1 MKVRTLELIFL
12 IVDHSN
18 KTLNLKVVYYG
29 PALSGKT
36 TAILALFSHF
46 GKPEAVERIENTV
59 LRTLFFDYGTLS
71 FQTSEWITKIH
82 VYATTGQDYYAIT
95 RPITLEA
102 VDGIIVVLDS
112 QKKVYKRYLASWNEL
127 LYLYGESAIDDLPI
141 IIAFNKQD
149 VTYKLKVEPFLE
161 EINAFTFDM
170 VNIKFWIA
178 ISGEGILGSFEEL
191 LRMIWVKHS

>member
-1 MKVRTLELIFL
+1 LNFILI
-12 IVDHSN
+12 IDHSN
-18 KTLNLKVVYYG
+18 KILNLKVVYYG

-36 TAILALFSHF
+36 TAVLALFSHF
-46 GKPEAVERIENTV
+46 GKKEAVKSIENTV

-71 FQTSEWITKIH
+71 FQNSEWVTKIH

-112 QKKVYKRYLASWNEL
+112 QKEVYERNLSSWNEL
-127 LYLYGESAIDDLPI
+127 LYLYGENALDELPI

-149 VTYKLKVEPFLE
+149 LTGKLKVEPFLE
-161 EINAFTFDM
+161 EINAFYFDTLS
-170 VNIKFWIA
+170 IKFWIA
-178 ISGEGILGSFEEL
+178 INGEGILGSFEEL
-191 LRMIWVKHS
+191 LKMIWVKNS

>member
-1 MKVRTLELIFL
+1 M

-36 TAILALFSHF
+36 TAVLALFSHF
-46 GKPEAVERIENTV
+46 GRKEAVESIENTV

-71 FQTSEWITKIH
+71 FQNSEWIIKVH
-82 VYATTGQDYYAIT
+82 VYATSGQDYYAIT
-95 RPITLEA
+95 RPITMEA

-112 QKKVYKRYLASWNEL
+112 QKKVYDRNLASWNEL
-127 LYLYGESAIDDLPI
+127 LYLYGEKAIDKLPI

-149 VTYKLKVEPFLE
+149 VMGKLKVEPFLE
-161 EINAFTFDM
+161 EINAFYFDRLS
-170 VNIKFWIA
+170 IKFWIA
-178 ISGEGILGSFEEL
+178 LNGEGVLGSFEEL
-191 LRMIWVKHS
+191 LKMIWAEIN

>member
-1 MKVRTLELIFL
+1 M
-12 IVDHSN
+12 IVDYIN

-36 TAILALFSHF
+36 TAVLALFSHF
-46 GKPEAVERIENTV
+46 GKKEAVESIENTV
-59 LRTLFFDYGTLS
+59 LRTIFFDYGTLS
-71 FQTSEWITKIH
+71 FQNSEWVTKIH

-112 QKKVYKRYLASWNEL
+112 QQVVYKRNLASWNEL
-127 LYLYGESAIDDLPI
+127 LYLYEEKAINELPI

-149 VTYKLKVEPFLE
+149 LTGKLQVEPFLE
-161 EINAFTFDM
+161 EINAFHFNTM
-170 VNIKFWIA
+170 SIKFWIA
-178 ISGEGILGSFEEL
+178 ITGEGILGSFEEL
-191 LRMIWVKHS
+191 LRMIWVKNS